1 MNPYLKNLKKIEFV
15 VTDACTGHCK
25 HCSQGEHTDCRCS
38 IDPVVAADMVK
49 KVAAIYPIETVM
61 TFGGEPLL
69 SPEAVAAIHSAASE
83 MNIPRRQVIT
93 NGYFTRDLQRM
104 REVAKMLAS
113 AGVNDILLSVDAFH
127 QETIPEEVVAKFAR
141 ALLGAGLPV
150 RTQPAWLVSAED
162 DNPYNRTTRAILAR
176 FADLGISAN
185 DGNVIFPEGNA
196 KVYLAEY
203 FGDAVPENPYVEDPF
218 DLYCLS
224 VDAEGSLLG
233 MNLRDRE
240 VTEIMEA
247 YRGKESEKKGGE
259 V

>member
-1 MNPYLKNLKKIEFV
+1 MNQYLKNLKKIEFV

-49 KVAAIYPIETVM
+49 KVAALYPIETVM

-69 SPEAVAAIHSAASE
+69 SPEAVFAIHQAASE

-104 REVAKMLAS
+104 REVAKMLAA
-113 AGVNDILLSVDAFH
+113 AGVNDLLLSVDAFH
-127 QETIPEEVVAKFAR
+127 QETIPEETVAQFAR
-141 ALLGAGLPV
+141 ALLQAGVPV

-162 DNPYNRTTRAILAR
+162 DNPYNRITREILAR
-176 FADLGISAN
+176 FAELGISAN
-185 DGNVIFPEGNA
+185 DGNVVFPEGSA
-196 KVYLAEY
+196 KIHFAEY
-203 FGDAVPENPYVEDPF
+203 FGDSVPENPYIEDPF

-224 VDAEGSLLG
+224 VDADGSLLG
-233 MNLRDRE
+233 MNLHDRD
-240 VTEIMEA
+240 VIGIMEA
-247 YRGKESEKKGGE
+247 YRGEQNGKKGGE

>member
-25 HCSQGEHTDCRCS
+25 HCSQGEHTDCRYS

-61 TFGGEPLL
+61 TFGGESLL
-69 SPEAVAAIHSAASE
+69 VPEAVAAIHSAASE

-127 QETIPEEVVAKFAR
+127 QETIPEEGVAQFAR

-203 FGDAVPENPYVEDPF
+203 FGNTVPDNPYVEDPAN
-218 DLYCLS
+218 LYCLS
-224 VDAEGSLLG
+224 VDPDGGLLG
-233 MNLRDRE
+233 ENICAWDVM
-240 VTEIMEA
+240 EILKE
-247 YRGKESEKKGGE
+247 YRCET
-259 V
+259 